1 VQSLLTVAIPFFA
14 IALLGY
20 VAGRSGLVSQPA
32 LAGLNGFVYWFALPV
47 LMAVKIGQAPLRQT
61 FDPNFLLA
69 YYGGGL
75 IVLLLALATCAVVF
89 RDRPAVMV
97 LQGLSAIFGN
107 VGYMGLPVAMAAF
120 GPEAILP
127 AVLAVVGDAGL
138 IVVVAIIAI
147 ELDVNRGLGASRA
160 VKTALRGVLRNPIVA
175 AIAFGMIIA
184 LLQIPL
190 PRPVA
195 AFGDLLGGAAAPC
208 AMFALGGSLSD
219 RKLSETAAMGGE
231 VALLCAFKLIA
242 HPIAVGLMATYVFP
256 LTPVWT
262 AAAIIQ
268 AATPIAATVF
278 VLAQIYGHYVAQSS
292 AAVLLSTAGSIVTI
306 SALLFTLAPA

>member
-20 VAGRSGLVSQPA
+20 IAGRSGLLSQA
-32 LAGLNGFVYWFALPV
+32 SLAGLNGFVYWFALPV

-75 IVLLLALATCAVVF
+75 IVLLLALGTCVTLF
-89 RDRPAVMV
+89 RDRPAVTV
-97 LQGLSAIFGN
+97 LQGLCAIFGN

-127 AVLAVVGDAGL
+127 AVLAVVGDAGVL
-138 IVVVAIIAI
+138 VVLAIVAI
-147 ELDVNRGLGASRA
+147 ELDLRRGEGAGDA
-160 VKTALRGVLRNPIVA
+160 IKKALRGVMRNPIIL
-175 AIAFGMIIA
+175 AIAVGMLVA
-184 LLQIPL
+184 LLGL
-190 PRPVA
+190 PWPKPVA
-195 AFGDLLGGAAAPC
+195 AFGDLLGGAAGPC

-242 HPIAVGLMATYVFP
+242 HPIAVGLMATYVF
-256 LTPVWT
+256 TFDPVWT
-262 AAAIIQ
+262 SAAILQ

-292 AAVLLSTAGSIVTI
+292 AAVLLSTAGSMVTV
-306 SALLFTLAPA
+306 SALLFALAPN

>member
-1 VQSLLTVAIPFFA
+1 MQSLLTVAIPFFA

-20 VAGRSGLVSQPA
+20 VAGRSGLVSQAA

-97 LQGLSAIFGN
+97 LQGLCAIFGN

-147 ELDVNRGLGASRA
+147 ELDVNRGLGRSRA

-175 AIAFGMIIA
+175 AIAVGMIVA

>member
-1 VQSLLTVAIPFFA
+1 LQSLLTVAIPFFA

-20 VAGRSGLVSQPA
+20 IAGRTRLLSPA
-32 LAGLNGFVYWFALPV
+32 SLAGLNGFVYWFALPV

-61 FDPNFLLA
+61 FDPNFLFA

-75 IVLLLALATCAVVF
+75 IVLLLALGVCITLF
-89 RDRPAVMV
+89 RDRPAVTV
-97 LQGLSAIFGN
+97 LQGLCAIFGN

-127 AVLAVVGDAGL
+127 AVLAVVGDAGVL
-138 IVVVAIIAI
+138 VVLAIVAI
-147 ELDVNRGLGASRA
+147 ELDLRRGEGARDA
-160 VKTALRGVLRNPIVA
+160 LRKALRGLLRNPIIL
-175 AIAFGMIIA
+175 AITVGMAVA
-184 LLQIPL
+184 LLGVPW
-190 PRPVA
+190 PKPVA
-195 AFGDLLGGAAAPC
+195 AFGDLLGGAAGPC

-219 RKLSETAAMGGE
+219 RKLSETAALGGE

-242 HPIAVGLMATYVFP
+242 HPIAVALMATYVFP
-256 LTPVWT
+256 FDPVWT
-262 AAAIIQ
+262 AAAILQ

-292 AAVLLSTAGSIVTI
+292 AAVLLSTAGSMVTV
-306 SALLFTLAPA
+306 SALLFALAP